1 MDIRHLN
8 IHIKLCKCLGVVRF
22 LFIFLMEEVEQFPII
37 TFREDTALKL
47 GYYIGTR
54 DGERRLYFW
63 EPDS

>member
-1 MDIRHLN
+1 
-8 IHIKLCKCLGVVRF
+8 
-22 LFIFLMEEVEQFPII
+22 MEEVEQFPII
-37 TFREDTALKL
+37 IFREDTALEL